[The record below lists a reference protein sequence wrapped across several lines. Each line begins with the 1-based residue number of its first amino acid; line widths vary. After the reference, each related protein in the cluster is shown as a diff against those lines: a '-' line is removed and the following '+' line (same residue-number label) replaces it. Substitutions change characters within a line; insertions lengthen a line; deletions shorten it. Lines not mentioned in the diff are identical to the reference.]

1 MGPKKQFLQW
11 DHHRSHL
18 QTMFSHQLDQGRF
31 CDVTLAAGDGGQT
44 MNAHRSVLC
53 ATSGYFDAVLNNDTP
68 QKETLVIMRDY
79 KFDDLKLLVEFMYN
93 GQITVEQGSLASLK
107 KTANDLQVHGLTEA
121 LDKFAGDESDS
132 DASSDDVWTP
142 QGDLPV
148 KKYEKMVFSTS
159 PSRKKRGRKC
169 SQAAVKTPKISRIE
183 SGTPTAA
190 NDQLP
195 NIMEVFLPQPELR
208 GEPEE
213 TDDDRT
219 WKMSPKTG
227 NSDLAPLSC
236 EDTYY
241 DDDDDN
247 DSDVDPASS
256 MDVKYDMASSSQVRI
271 PLKICCVDW
280 LVQDISNTQSST
292 DPLFFLH
299 RFWFPPKKNTWN
311 SI

>member
-1 MGPKKQFLQW
+1 M
-11 DHHRSHL
+11 
-18 QTMFSHQLDQGRF
+18 
-31 CDVTLAAGDGGQT
+31 
-44 MNAHRSVLC
+44 
-53 ATSGYFDAVLNNDTP
+53 
-68 QKETLVIMRDY
+68 VIMRDY
-79 KFDDLKLLVEFMYN
+79 KFDDLKLLIDFMYN

-142 QGDLPV
+142 QDDLPV

-159 PSRKKRGRKC
+159 PSRKKRGRNC
-169 SQAAVKTPKISRIE
+169 SQAAVKTPKMSRIE

-190 NDQLP
+190 NYQLP

-213 TDDDRT
+213 TDDDPTR
-219 WKMSPKTG
+219 KVSPKTG

-247 DSDVDPASS
+247 DSDVDLASS

-271 PLKICCVDW
+271 SIKICCVDW

-299 RFWFPPKKNTWN
+299 RFWFPQKKNTWN